1 MLGQQEVPPVGQPLR
16 FLEREAE
23 IATFRS
29 LLSAARAGAG
39 RLVVVEGGAGIGKT
53 RLLAAARELAA
64 LDGFVVLSARAGEL
78 ESGFAFGLV
87 RQLFDAP
94 LAALPADERALVLS
108 GAAALAAPLFAAP
121 LPVGAEDGSDSS
133 FAVLYGLY
141 WLVVNLAARSPIVL
155 VVDDLHWGDVPSLR
169 WFAFLARRLE
179 GLPLLLLVGSRPLEQ
194 ANQPILVDEIFADPA
209 RVMIAPCALGRDSVA
224 CWLANAW
231 G

>member
-155 VVDDLHWGDVPSLR
+155 VVDDLHVFERGPRSVGGDLIDL
-169 WFAFLARRLE
+169 ALARRILTDAGGE
-179 GLPLLLLVGSRPLEQ
+179 MAPRQGAFSIRV
-194 ANQPILVDEIFADPA
+194 PIAE
-209 RVMIAPCALGRDSVA
+209 
-224 CWLANAW
+224 
-231 G
+231 